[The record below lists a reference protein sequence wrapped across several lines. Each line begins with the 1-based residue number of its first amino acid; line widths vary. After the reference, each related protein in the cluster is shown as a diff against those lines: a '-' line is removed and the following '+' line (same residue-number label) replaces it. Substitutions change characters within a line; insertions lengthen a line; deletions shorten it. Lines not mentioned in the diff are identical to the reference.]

1 MGMMFTG
8 VSVCFVRGV
17 DGGMGSG
24 AGGRYWS
31 SRMRDVAGSQPGW
44 QSFGLRT
51 CVSRRCIKA
60 TRLKK
65 GVYPSKS
72 RCCSGCWPESLP
84 RQVEERGPAP
94 KGPTS
99 LSPPTLKK
107 NTYGVKGLVGSPA
120 VSTDR
125 NGHRFGFLA

>member
-1 MGMMFTG
+1 MLMRKAIGIMFTG
-8 VSVCFVRGV
+8 VSICFVRGV

-24 AGGRYWS
+24 ASGRYWS
-31 SRMRDVAGSQPGW
+31 SKMRDVTGSQPGW

-51 CVSRRCIKA
+51 RVSRRCIKA

-72 RCCSGCWPESLP
+72 RCYSSYWPESLP

-107 NTYGVKGLVGSPA
+107 KHVRGKGASWESG
-120 VSTDR
+120 R
-125 NGHRFGFLA
+125 IY